1 MHLVVTDMKI
11 LLTGGTGLIGSSVL
25 ERLVEAGHQVTA
37 VVRSQ
42 SSSLAVEKSG
52 GVAVIGDLFDRSWV
66 ASELSTHDAGI
77 HTAAGGD
84 EKDPALNDAIIEAA
98 IEAFGGTDKPF
109 VHTGGVWVYGS
120 NPAISEDSELAPP
133 AVVSWRPESE
143 QRLLDSGVRASVIR
157 PGIVYGHGQGI
168 PAMVAAGP
176 VPGTGEQHWATVHV
190 DDLADLYVLALDAP
204 GGQAY
209 IAASGANPTVAD
221 LATAAGVDGEP
232 EGDAATIERLGPFGE
247 ALVLDQQASGA
258 RAKAMGWEPTR
269 ASLVEELEA
278 GYTTEA

>member
-1 MHLVVTDMKI
+1 MRI
-11 LLTGGTGLIGSSVL
+11 LLTGGTGFIGSAVL

-42 SSSLAVEKSG
+42 SSSLAVEKTG
-52 GVAVIGDLFDRSWV
+52 GVAVIGDLFDPEWV

-84 EKDPALNDAIIEAA
+84 EQDPALNDAVIAAA
-98 IEAFGGTDKPF
+98 IEAFSDTDKPF

-143 QRLLDSGVRASVIR
+143 QRLLESDVRASVIQ

-190 DDLADLYVLALDAP
+190 DDLADLYLLALDVP
-204 GGQAY
+204 GGHAY
-209 IAASGANPTVAD
+209 IAASGSNPTVAE
-221 LATAAGVDGEP
+221 LAQAAGTDQGP
-232 EGDAATIERLGPFGE
+232 EGDAATLERLGPFGE
-247 ALVLDQQASGA
+247 ALVLDQQVSGA
-258 RAKAMGWEPTR
+258 KAKALGWEPQR
-269 ASLVEELEA
+269 PSLVEELAA
-278 GYTTEA
+278 GYTS

>member
-1 MHLVVTDMKI
+1 MKI
-11 LLTGGTGLIGSSVL
+11 LLTGGTGFIGSAVL
-25 ERLVEAGHQVTA
+25 ARLVEAGHQVTA

-42 SSSLAVEKSG
+42 SSSLAVEKTG
-52 GVAVIGDLFDRSWV
+52 GVAVIGDLFDAGWV

-84 EKDPALNDAIIEAA
+84 EQDRALNDAIITAA
-98 IEAFGGTDKPF
+98 ITAFGGTDKPF

-133 AVVSWRPESE
+133 ALVSWRPESE
-143 QRLLDSGVRASVIR
+143 QRLLDSDVRASVIQ

-168 PAMVAAGP
+168 PAMLAAGP

-190 DDLADLYVLALDAP
+190 DDLADLYLRALDVP

-209 IAASGANPTVAD
+209 IAASGTNPTVAE
-221 LATAAGVDGEP
+221 LARAAGVEQQP
-232 EGDAATIERLGPFGE
+232 EGDAATLERLGPFGE
-247 ALVLDQQASGA
+247 ALVLDQQVSGA
-258 RAKAMGWEPTR
+258 KARSIGWEPQHPT
-269 ASLVEELEA
+269 LVEELAA
-278 GYTTEA
+278 GYTSES